1 MEAALSSRFLVAP
14 RRQLAM
20 IVAIALLGAAGAMA
34 TLQSPYALLCILG
47 LTTLGF
53 VQVAF
58 GEMCVKDGS
67 ALVDSGKKSRVER
80 TPESRESRFDRELGA
95 ALKLI
100 QTHLVANGQYSE
112 SLVEADRSLR
122 VSASPEKI
130 RTITRALIEANEK
143 MRRETTELSQSL
155 EKSRQQ
161 VAQLNSRL
169 VEAEQM
175 GLRDPMTALGNR
187 RSFDANLA
195 REIGEARARGTALC
209 LIMAD
214 LDHFKKI
221 NDNFGHPFGDRVLQR
236 FGELL
241 IKNIKGRDTAARIGG
256 EEFAIILPQTTIGS
270 AAVLVEQIRGK
281 LEAQQWKN
289 VQNNQ
294 LFSGITASFGIA
306 GLGAKDNPELLV
318 NRADALLYEAKR
330 GGRNRVVRE
339 GNV

>member
-1 MEAALSSRFLVAP
+1 VEAALSLRFLVTP
-14 RRQLAM
+14 RRQLAV
-20 IVAIALLGAAGAMA
+20 IVAIACLGIGGAMA

-47 LTTLGF
+47 LTALGL
-53 VQVAF
+53 VQVAL
-58 GEMCVKDGS
+58 GETRATSDD
-67 ALVDSGKKSRVER
+67 APVDSGKKSRAER
-80 TPESRESRFDRELGA
+80 TPETKESRFDRELKA
-95 ALKLI
+95 ALALI
-100 QTHLVANGQYSE
+100 QTHLVSSGQYSE

-122 VSASPEKI
+122 ISTSPEKI
-130 RTITRALIEANEK
+130 RTITRALIDANEK
-143 MRRETTELSQSL
+143 MRRETADLSQNL

-169 VEAEQM
+169 IEAEQLGM
-175 GLRDPMTALGNR
+175 RDPLTALANR
-187 RSFDANLA
+187 RAFDVNLTK
-195 REIGEARARGTALC
+195 EIADVRSRGTPMC

-241 IKNIKGRDTAARIGG
+241 TKNIKGRDTAARIGG
-256 EEFAIILPQTTIGS
+256 EEFAIILPQTTVGS

-289 VQNNQ
+289 VQNGQ
-294 LFSGITASFGIA
+294 QFSGITASFGIA
-306 GLGAKDNPELLV
+306 GLGEKEDAESLV

-339 GNV
+339 GNA